1 MRLKLG
7 TYSLKIKS
15 FTAQELGL
23 DTSSKELSFII
34 YQKVFHFWYIPIF
47 PVEKHWKIKEVS
59 TGKEITETTPKM
71 RSAIDL
77 QLLKKK
83 SPIWSYSGSVILF
96 LPILLVLGYVIFTA
110 VDLSFDEINKS
121 MDKNSRVS
129 NKEQLVKTPQI
140 NDLYVFKIIEV
151 DAVTDMNGHIAKY
164 EPNPYF
170 APAKVNFTVNYL
182 SADSVGFDIAQNQD
196 FSIYEDDVKKEFKL
210 SKNELV
216 KAIQGYKD
224 LDILNRPNVANGKS
238 KMLTGIFEIER
249 PTIAISSK

>member
-23 DTSSKELSFII
+23 EPSSKDLLFTI

-47 PVEKHWKIKEVS
+47 PVEKHWKAKEVS
-59 TGKEITETTPKM
+59 TGKEITATTPKM

-77 QLLKKK
+77 QMLKKK
-83 SPIWSYSGSVILF
+83 SPIWSYSGSLILF
-96 LPILLVLGYVIFTA
+96 LPILVVLGYVIFTA
-110 VDLSFDEINKS
+110 VDLSFNEINKS

-129 NKEQLVKTPQI
+129 NKEQLVKTPQV

-182 SADSVGFDIAQNQD
+182 AADSVGFDIQHDQD
-196 FSIYEDDVKKEFKL
+196 FSIYKDDVKKEFKL
-210 SKNELV
+210 SKKDLA
-216 KAIQGYKD
+216 KAIQGYRD
-224 LDILNRPNVANGKS
+224 LDILNRPNVANAKS
-238 KMLTGIFEIER
+238 KMLTGIFKIER
-249 PTIAISSK
+249 PAMAMGSD